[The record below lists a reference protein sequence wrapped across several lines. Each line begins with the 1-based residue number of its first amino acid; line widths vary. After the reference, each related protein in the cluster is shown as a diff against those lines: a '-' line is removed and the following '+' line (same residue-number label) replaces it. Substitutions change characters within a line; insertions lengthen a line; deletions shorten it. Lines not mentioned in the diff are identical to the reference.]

1 MEDLNNKYKENEE
14 EFNNDG
20 DEDNSSIE
28 EKYLLINELPDWQLI
43 DEISIKLLE
52 QGIGIFETLQQALP
66 SVVLAQI
73 NKVILDEEK
82 LKNEEENKQNVCTS
96 SQILKLFRLAQFQIE
111 YLLKS
116 QQEMVVKVE
125 KMEKLA
131 KRYKKENKIIKKQ
144 FCYGPNNEIE
154 NEGETG
160 EKKNKK
166 NIEECSHWKRELF
179 RCNECNKL
187 FLHSNFLFEHIQR
200 KHNNNHNNIN
210 LNNLNPNSKA
220 IKILG
225 VKNNDFILDNNE
237 ELINNNKLNNIKRQ
251 RRGHSQGSWRS
262 LQRKNTQKQQNHTNN
277 QLLINSQK
285 QKTSSFYYYPSSER
299 ASSVS
304 EEIIEEKNKNIGEGS
319 TNRTIIISENEE

>member
-1 MEDLNNKYKENEE
+1 MEDLNNKYKEYEE
-14 EFNNDG
+14 EFNNAG

-73 NKVILDEEK
+73 NKVILDEK
-82 LKNEEENKQNVCTS
+82 TKNEEESKQNVCTS

-116 QQEMVVKVE
+116 QQEMVVK
-125 KMEKLA
+125 
-131 KRYKKENKIIKKQ
+131 
-144 FCYGPNNEIE
+144 
-154 NEGETG
+154 
-160 EKKNKK
+160 
-166 NIEECSHWKRELF
+166 
-179 RCNECNKL
+179 CNECNKL

-251 RRGHSQGSWRS
+251 RRGHSERSWRS
-262 LQRKNTQKQQNHTNN
+262 LQRKNTQKQQNNTNN
-277 QLLINSQK
+277 QSLINSQK

-304 EEIIEEKNKNIGEGS
+304 EEIIEEKNKNVGEES

>member
-1 MEDLNNKYKENEE
+1 MGDKKYKENEE

-20 DEDNSSIE
+20 EEDNSSIE

-82 LKNEEENKQNVCTS
+82 TKNEEQNNQNVCTS

-225 VKNNDFILDNNE
+225 VKNNDFILENNE

-251 RRGHSQGSWRS
+251 RRGHSERSWRS
-262 LQRKNTQKQQNHTNN
+262 LQRKNTQKQQNNTNN

-304 EEIIEEKNKNIGEGS
+304 EEIIEEKNNNLEES

>member
-1 MEDLNNKYKENEE
+1 MGDLNNKYKENEE
-14 EFNNDG
+14 ECNIDG

-131 KRYKKENKIIKKQ
+131 KRYKKENKIIKEQ
-144 FCYGPNNEIE
+144 FCYGPNNEVE
-154 NEGETG
+154 NEGEKTG

-179 RCNECNKL
+179 RVNLIKL
-187 FLHSNFLFEHIQR
+187 
-200 KHNNNHNNIN
+200 
-210 LNNLNPNSKA
+210 
-220 IKILG
+220 
-225 VKNNDFILDNNE
+225 
-237 ELINNNKLNNIKRQ
+237 
-251 RRGHSQGSWRS
+251 
-262 LQRKNTQKQQNHTNN
+262 
-277 QLLINSQK
+277 
-285 QKTSSFYYYPSSER
+285 
-299 ASSVS
+299 
-304 EEIIEEKNKNIGEGS
+304 
-319 TNRTIIISENEE
+319 

>member
-1 MEDLNNKYKENEE
+1 
-14 EFNNDG
+14 
-20 DEDNSSIE
+20 
-28 EKYLLINELPDWQLI
+28 
-43 DEISIKLLE
+43 
-52 QGIGIFETLQQALP
+52 
-66 SVVLAQI
+66 
-73 NKVILDEEK
+73 
-82 LKNEEENKQNVCTS
+82 
-96 SQILKLFRLAQFQIE
+96 
-111 YLLKS
+111 
-116 QQEMVVKVE
+116 MVVKVE

-131 KRYKKENKIIKKQ
+131 KKYKRENKIIKEQ
-144 FCYGPNNEIE
+144 FCYGPNNEVE
-154 NEGETG
+154 NEVGEN

-200 KHNNNHNNIN
+200 KHNNNHNNNININ

-225 VKNNDFILDNNE
+225 VKNDDFILDNNE
-237 ELINNNKLNNIKRQ
+237 KLINNDKLNNVKRQ

-262 LQRKNTQKQQNHTNN
+262 LQRKNTQKQQNNTNN

-304 EEIIEEKNKNIGEGS
+304 EEIIEEKNNNVGEES